1 LQHHCDL
8 AMEWGRPLPK
18 TSQCPKVVMLN
29 AQGKRE
35 GMGRVVRCVGE
46 QLAPCD
52 QVVRERREVGVRR
65 QTCLRPRARV
75 GQKAVAFCP
84 PNNRYCYLE
93 EVRSRPAPSP
103 EPWFQACLLDHS
115 VTNDS

>member
-1 LQHHCDL
+1 
-8 AMEWGRPLPK
+8 MK
-18 TSQCPKVVMLN
+18 
-29 AQGKRE
+29 
-35 GMGRVVRCVGE
+35 
-46 QLAPCD
+46 D
-52 QVVRERREVGVRR
+52 QWQV
-65 QTCLRPRARV
+65 TRARV

-115 VTNDS
+115 VTNESGPYPDRSASRQSLFQHTRRSLPRFVDLLLTWGAGMQIPHAISDAGYWNAWDIWLRGQDLNL